1 MRILAL
7 ILGILGGLS
16 AAMGVL
22 DAAEVTPDIGA
33 GFTTMFW
40 LILGMALL
48 LGCIA
53 SIVSRET
60 YD

>member
-1 MRILAL
+1 MGILAL

-16 AAMGVL
+16 AAMGVVT
-22 DAAEVTPDIGA
+22 AAGVAPDIGA

-40 LILGMALL
+40 LTLGMVLL

-53 SIVSRET
+53 SAVARDT
-60 YD
+60 YE

>member
-1 MRILAL
+1 MGILAL

-22 DAAEVTPDIGA
+22 EAVEVAPDIGA

-40 LILGMALL
+40 LTLGMVLL

-53 SIVSRET
+53 SAVSRET
-60 YD
+60 HD